1 MHILVVKASP
11 ERAAS
16 LGDHLTQCGHTVDYA
31 ARAAFGL
38 SLVAHHH
45 FDAIVTSAQLPGT
58 DGFSFCH
65 RLREIGKST
74 PVLMLGRD
82 ASIEQLLRGFDSGAD
97 GYLAPPFDYR
107 EVHARLRA
115 LHRRGALL
123 RQTMYRVGD
132 LEFDASTLTVRRGNR
147 IVHLGPVDMAVLRV
161 LLENAPRPVTYS
173 QLISAV
179 WTNREMPLNTVRSHV
194 YRLRKLIDRPFDSPL
209 IQTCHGIGY
218 SISTEHRHEAIRRA
232 G

>member
-11 ERAAS
+11 ERAAR

-31 ARAAFGL
+31 SRSAFGL
-38 SLVAHHH
+38 SLVERHH
-45 FDAIVTSAQLPGT
+45 FDAIVASAHLPGT

-107 EVHARLRA
+107 EVSARLRA
-115 LHRRGALL
+115 LHRRGTLM
-123 RQTMYRVGD
+123 RQTRYRVGD
-132 LEFDASTLTVRRGNR
+132 LEFDASTLSVRRGNR
-147 IVHLGPVDMAVLRV
+147 PIHLGPVDMSVLRV
-161 LLENAPRPVTYS
+161 LLESTPRPVTYA

-179 WTNREMPLNTVRSHV
+179 WGDRDMPLNTVRSHV
-194 YRLRKLIDRPFDSPL
+194 YRLRKLIDRHSDHPL

-218 SISTEHRHEAIRRA
+218 AISAQRQSDPMQQA